1 MPTVD
6 IGPVDP
12 DILIVVG
19 PTIDVRIGFDPN
31 YRAGPGL
38 VPSLPDNNYSALV
51 DTGARD
57 SCIDSALASALS
69 LVVVDQ
75 RWIAGVGG
83 PQLVNVYAAQMYVPS
98 LNWIIYG
105 DFHGVHLT
113 AGRQPHF
120 ALIGRTF
127 LRHHTL
133 FYDGRSGVVRLG
145 NDQPSF

>member
-6 IGPVDP
+6 IGPADP
-12 DILIVVG
+12 DILTVVG
-19 PTIDVRIGFDPN
+19 PNMDVHIGFDPN

-38 VPSLPDNNYSALV
+38 VPSLPPNHYSALI

-57 SCIDSALASALS
+57 SCIDSALASALN
-69 LVVVDQ
+69 LVVIDQ

-83 PQLVNVYAAQMYVPS
+83 PQLVNVYAAQLYVPS
-98 LNWIIYG
+98 LNWIVFG

-113 AGRQPHF
+113 AGQQPHF

-145 NDQPSF
+145 ND